1 MRRLFKNTDTIA
13 RLILACI
20 AIMIAII
27 FMCSCSPQKRLN
39 RLLSKHPELV
49 TTDTVYKNDTTV
61 VFGTQIDT
69 VILSGVTVDT
79 LVIREKQLEIK
90 YFNNGKT
97 VYLKGVCDTI
107 VKVKKVISTVNTV
120 SVKPL
125 TRKERFIFWVA
136 DNIWLIVLVLLGLGA
151 VFKYLLRA
159 FLPTIKA
166 YFRIP

>member
-1 MRRLFKNTDTIA
+1 MRNLFKHTDTIA
-13 RLILACI
+13 RLILAYI

-79 LVIREKQLEIK
+79 VVIHDKQLTVK
-90 YFNNGKT
+90 YYNNGKT

-107 VKVKKVISTVNTV
+107 VKIKKVISTVNTV

-125 TRKERFIFWVA
+125 NRKERFVMWVA
-136 DNIWLIVLVLLGLGA
+136 DNLAWLILVAMGLFWL
-151 VFKYLLRA
+151 VKRLISLYL
-159 FLPTIKA
+159 PIIKA
-166 YFRIP
+166 YLKIP